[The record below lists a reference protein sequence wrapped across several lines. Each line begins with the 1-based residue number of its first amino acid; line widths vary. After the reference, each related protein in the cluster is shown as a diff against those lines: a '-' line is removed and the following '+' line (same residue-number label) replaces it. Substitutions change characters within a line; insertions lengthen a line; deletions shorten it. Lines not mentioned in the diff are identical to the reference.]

1 MAGREAAGDALIQIG
16 IRGGGDGMWGI
27 RVSPGG
33 DKEEGAGCGW
43 AGLAARWP
51 AGRGGGG
58 GGGAGAAGGRGG
70 RPPPR
75 GGGGLSLILF
85 LLVFLSLFCFNIV
98 SYYFS
103 FSKIYT

>member
-33 DKEEGAGCGW
+33 DKEEGVGCGW

-51 AGRGGGG
+51 AGPWPSGGGV
-58 GGGAGAAGGRGG
+58 
-70 RPPPR
+70 
-75 GGGGLSLILF
+75 LSLILF